1 MSSHTSKI
9 FIKWSRS
16 WTSPLSC
23 HLNTSGFFE
32 EQAKDY
38 SEDLSS
44 ASEGGDLGWAAPS
57 AFQRLYGNAVDDL
70 QDGQMSQPFK
80 AGAGWYL
87 VKRIGSRQT
96 DQTEEFKR
104 NRARQILF
112 RRKFDE
118 EQEAWM
124 REIREQAYVKILD
137 EELKD

>member
-1 MSSHTSKI
+1 VNTITSDEKAEAQL
-9 FIKWSRS
+9 
-16 WTSPLSC
+16 LSIRREVESG
-23 HLNTSGFFE
+23 NTTFE